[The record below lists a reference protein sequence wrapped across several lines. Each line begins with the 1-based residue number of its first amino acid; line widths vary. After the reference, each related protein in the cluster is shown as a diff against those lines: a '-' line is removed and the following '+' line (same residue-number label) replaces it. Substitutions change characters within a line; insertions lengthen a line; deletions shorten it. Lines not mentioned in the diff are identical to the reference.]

1 MAVAFLIC
9 HLYQLKELEKLLLM
23 VPLGGEKSHGQNE
36 LEPSPFPGGKQ
47 QLKMPGQAKVFFSI
61 AESGLIYDSNKTL
74 HLE

>member
-36 LEPSPFPGGKQ
+36 LEPFPFPGGKQ
-47 QLKMPGQAKVFFSI
+47 QFK
-61 AESGLIYDSNKTL
+61 AEDL
-74 HLE
+74 

>member
-36 LEPSPFPGGKQ
+36 LEPFPFPRGKQ
-47 QLKMPGQAKVFFSI
+47 QFYEPNPAKVTKVKDF
-61 AESGLIYDSNKTL
+61 AKTS
-74 HLE
+74 HKVQSTMIV